1 MDDGPNHG
9 SISQESGVGR
19 TKNRLAVEKS
29 PYLLQHADNPVDWYP
44 WSEEAFTR
52 ASNEDK
58 PIFLS
63 IGYSSCH
70 WCHVMEEE
78 CFEDKEV
85 ALLLNRHFISIKVD
99 REERPDI
106 DHVYMMACQAMIGSG
121 GWPLT
126 IIMTP
131 DKKPFL
137 AGTYIPKHAVFSRPG
152 LMEILPRVAEL
163 WRSNRGQLLEIGER
177 IVGHL
182 SHVRFQPGDGR
193 LGERTLEQAYQ
204 RLRESFDESFGGFET
219 APKFPMPHRLSLLLR
234 RWKRSGDGEALRM
247 VEKTLDAMWRGG
259 IFDHLGFGFHRY
271 STDGKWLV
279 PHFEKMLYDQ
289 ALLAI
294 SYIEAY
300 QATRKERYALVARQV
315 FTYVLNRMTAPE
327 GGFYAAEDADSEGEE
342 GKFYTWTKNEIE
354 WILGESRGDLLGTF
368 FGVTEEGNFE
378 KGFNVLHVEKTAN
391 DFADETGVATNE
403 FERVLEEGMRH
414 LFAHRE
420 KRVHP
425 FKDDKI
431 LTDWNGLMIAA
442 LAKSAHVL
450 DRQEYSD
457 AASKAADFILE
468 RLRLE
473 NGRLLHRF
481 RGGEAGIPAYLNDYA
496 FFVWGLIELYEATFQ
511 IKYLKGALE
520 LTDRMVEL
528 FWDEGEGGFFLT
540 GKDVEQVI
548 TRVKEFYD
556 GAVPSGNS
564 VAALCLLRLGR
575 ITMRRDLE
583 AKAEKLLE
591 FVAGILS
598 HAPTGFT
605 QLLIALDFA
614 IGPGKEIVIVGDLDS
629 DETKEML
636 HAVRKKFIPGKVLI
650 LIPDARSRCELEEIS
665 PFLGNMS
672 MIDGNVTAYVCEN
685 YSCKLPVTE
694 IEKLIPLLE

>member
-1 MDDGPNHG
+1 M
-9 SISQESGVGR
+9 GR
-19 TKNRLAVEKS
+19 TQNRLAGEKS

-44 WSEEAFTR
+44 WCEEAFTR
-52 ASNEDK
+52 AGNEDK
-58 PIFLS
+58 PVFLS
-63 IGYSSCH
+63 IGYSACH

-78 CFEDKEV
+78 CFEDEEV

-137 AGTYIPKHAVFSRPG
+137 AGTYIPKRAAFGRPG
-152 LMEILPRVAEL
+152 LMEILPRVAGL
-163 WRSNRGQLLEIGER
+163 WKSNRGQLLEIGKR
-177 IVGHL
+177 IVEHL
-182 SHVRFQPGDGR
+182 SHVRLPGDGR

-219 APKFPMPHRLSLLLR
+219 APKFPMPHRASLLLR
-234 RWKRSGDGEALRM
+234 WWKRSGDGEALRM
-247 VEKTLDAMWRGG
+247 VEKTLDAMWGGG

-271 STDGKWLV
+271 STDRKWLV

-315 FTYVLNRMTAPE
+315 CTYVLNGMTAPE

-354 WILGESRGDLLGTF
+354 RILGESRGELLGTF
-368 FGVTEEGNFE
+368 FGVTEKGNFE
-378 KGFNVLHVEKTAN
+378 KDLNVLHVEKTAN
-391 DFADETGVATNE
+391 EFADETGVAIGE
-403 FERVLEEGMRH
+403 FERMLDESRRL

-420 KRVHP
+420 KRAHP
-425 FKDDKI
+425 FQDDTI
-431 LTDWNGLMIAA
+431 LTDWNGLMVAA
-442 LAKSAHVL
+442 LARGAQVL
-450 DRQEYSD
+450 DRPEYAD
-457 AASKAADFILE
+457 AACKAADFILE

-473 NGRLLHRF
+473 EGRLLHRY
-481 RGGEAGIPAYLNDYA
+481 RGGEAGIPGYLNDYA

-528 FWDEGEGGFFLT
+528 FWDEGEGGFYLT
-540 GKDVEQVI
+540 GTDVEHVI

-583 AKAEKLLE
+583 AKAEKLLQC
-591 FVAGILS
+591 VTGIVS
-598 HAPTGFT
+598 RSPTGFA
-605 QLLIALDFA
+605 QLLMALDFA
-614 IGPGKEIVIVGDLDS
+614 IGPGKEIIIVGDLGS
-629 DETKEML
+629 GETKEML
-636 HAVRKKFIPGKVLI
+636 HAVRKRFIPGKVLI
-650 LIPDARSRCELEEIS
+650 LIPDARSRRELEEIS
-665 PFLGNMS
+665 PFLSNMS

-685 YSCKLPVTE
+685 YSCTLPVTN
-694 IEKLIPLLE
+694 IEELVPLLE